1 MEKYL
6 VRGDKVNVIELNHV
20 NKKFNNKDAL
30 EDISIN
36 IEKGKIVGLVGPNG
50 AGKTTLIR
58 IILGL
63 IKPTCGEIKILGKKI
78 YDNDTKKKIGFCI
91 DKDGL
96 YENLTARENLEFI
109 ARAYNVKNFNS
120 VILELAKTLKIN
132 DDLDRII
139 SEYSKGMKRKISI
152 IKSLLINPEILI
164 LDEPLDGL
172 DVESQKIVEELIKRK
187 KNNMTIIIS
196 SHNLYQIENICDEV
210 MILNKNL
217 KFKGSLTELNLNEF
231 IKLKLSFNT
240 FDINLDFINSIKMIS
255 GVSNISIN
263 KNDVIIEYST
273 KKGTIENDIIRTLN
287 EYPNMIILKVE
298 HIYTKLEDLY
308 FSKVREV

>member
-1 MEKYL
+1 M
-6 VRGDKVNVIELNHV
+6 NNV

>member
-1 MEKYL
+1 M
-6 VRGDKVNVIELNHV
+6 NVIKLNNV

>member
-1 MEKYL
+1 M
-6 VRGDKVNVIELNHV
+6 NVIELNHV

-132 DDLDRII
+132 DDLDRTI

>member
-1 MEKYL
+1 M
-6 VRGDKVNVIELNHV
+6 NHV

-30 EDISIN
+30 EDISVN

-217 KFKGSLTELNLNEF
+217 KFKGPLTELNLNEF

>member
-1 MEKYL
+1 M
-6 VRGDKVNVIELNHV
+6 NVIELNHV

-30 EDISIN
+30 EDISVN

-217 KFKGSLTELNLNEF
+217 KFKGPLTEF

>member
-1 MEKYL
+1 M
-6 VRGDKVNVIELNHV
+6 NVIELNHV

>member
-1 MEKYL
+1 M
-6 VRGDKVNVIELNHV
+6 NVIELNHV

-30 EDISIN
+30 EDISVN

-217 KFKGSLTELNLNEF
+217 KFKGPLTELNLNEF

-240 FDINLDFINSIKMIS
+240 FDINLDFINSIKI
-255 GVSNISIN
+255 G
-263 KNDVIIEYST
+263 
-273 KKGTIENDIIRTLN
+273 
-287 EYPNMIILKVE
+287 
-298 HIYTKLEDLY
+298 
-308 FSKVREV
+308 

>member
-1 MEKYL
+1 M
-6 VRGDKVNVIELNHV
+6 NVIELNHV

-30 EDISIN
+30 EDISVN

-217 KFKGSLTELNLNEF
+217 KFKGPLTELNLNEF

>member
-1 MEKYL
+1 M
-6 VRGDKVNVIELNHV
+6 NVIELNHV

-63 IKPTCGEIKILGKKI
+63 IKPTYGEIKILGKKK
-78 YDNDTKKKIGFCI
+78 YDNDIKKKIGFCI

-109 ARAYNVKNFNS
+109 ARAYNIKNFNS
-120 VILELAKTLKIN
+120 IILELSKTLKIN

-139 SEYSKGMKRKISI
+139 SEYSKGMKRKVSI

-172 DVESQKIVEELIKRK
+172 DVESQKVVEELIKK
-187 KNNMTIIIS
+187 EKNNMTIIIS
-196 SHNLYQIENICDEV
+196 SHNLYQIENICDEII
-210 MILNKNL
+210 ILNKNL
-217 KFKGSLTELNLNEF
+217 KFKGALTELNLNEF
-231 IKLKLSFNT
+231 IKLKLSFST
-240 FDINLDFINSIKMIS
+240 SDINLDFINSIKMIS
-255 GVSNISIN
+255 GVTNISIN

>member
-1 MEKYL
+1 M
-6 VRGDKVNVIELNHV
+6 NVIELNHV

-30 EDISIN
+30 EDISVN

-187 KNNMTIIIS
+187 KNN
-196 SHNLYQIENICDEV
+196 
-210 MILNKNL
+210 
-217 KFKGSLTELNLNEF
+217 LNEF

>member
-1 MEKYL
+1 
-6 VRGDKVNVIELNHV
+6 
-20 NKKFNNKDAL
+20 
-30 EDISIN
+30 
-36 IEKGKIVGLVGPNG
+36 
-50 AGKTTLIR
+50 
-58 IILGL
+58 
-63 IKPTCGEIKILGKKI
+63 
-78 YDNDTKKKIGFCI
+78 
-91 DKDGL
+91 
-96 YENLTARENLEFI
+96 
-109 ARAYNVKNFNS
+109 
-120 VILELAKTLKIN
+120 
-132 DDLDRII
+132 
-139 SEYSKGMKRKISI
+139 MKRKISI

-217 KFKGSLTELNLNEF
+217 KFKGPLTELNLNEF

>member
-1 MEKYL
+1 M
-6 VRGDKVNVIELNHV
+6 NVIELNHV

-30 EDISIN
+30 EDISVN

-152 IKSLLINPEILI
+152 IKSLLINP
-164 LDEPLDGL
+164 
-172 DVESQKIVEELIKRK
+172 
-187 KNNMTIIIS
+187 
-196 SHNLYQIENICDEV
+196 
-210 MILNKNL
+210 
-217 KFKGSLTELNLNEF
+217 
-231 IKLKLSFNT
+231 
-240 FDINLDFINSIKMIS
+240 
-255 GVSNISIN
+255 
-263 KNDVIIEYST
+263 
-273 KKGTIENDIIRTLN
+273 
-287 EYPNMIILKVE
+287 
-298 HIYTKLEDLY
+298 
-308 FSKVREV
+308 

>member
-1 MEKYL
+1 M
-6 VRGDKVNVIELNHV
+6 NVIELNHV

-63 IKPTCGEIKILGKKI
+63 IKPTYGEIKILGKKK
-78 YDNDTKKKIGFCI
+78 YDNDIKKKIGFCI

-109 ARAYNVKNFNS
+109 ARAYNIKNFNS
-120 VILELAKTLKIN
+120 TILELAKTLKIN
-132 DDLDRII
+132 DDLDRMI
-139 SEYSKGMKRKISI
+139 SEYSKGMKRKVSI

-172 DVESQKIVEELIKRK
+172 DVESQKVVEELIKK
-187 KNNMTIIIS
+187 EKNNMTIIIS

-210 MILNKNL
+210 IILNKNL

-231 IKLKLSFNT
+231 IKLKLSFST
-240 FDINLDFINSIKMIS
+240 SDINLDFINSIKIIS
-255 GVSNISIN
+255 GVRNISIN